1 MDEIEEV
8 SGRIM
13 AALERVATGLDRL
26 TDGARSEVDRLR
38 DALDGEKHV
47 NSELFERVQ
56 ALEDRQSHAVAAL
69 EAKAREATDRV
80 AALDKELQQLRGAN
94 GKLIEACDALRDANA
109 EGVASPD
116 LIDQSLQAEL
126 DAMRALR
133 SAEMTEAQEII
144 TALTPLLRADS
155 DSRPSEEAS

>member
-80 AALDKELQQLRGAN
+80 AALDKELQQ
-94 GKLIEACDALRDANA
+94 
-109 EGVASPD
+109 
-116 LIDQSLQAEL
+116 
-126 DAMRALR
+126 
-133 SAEMTEAQEII
+133 
-144 TALTPLLRADS
+144 
-155 DSRPSEEAS
+155 